1 MAASKDDP
9 LSKKFPP
16 GSFPTPHGQTT
27 QPSKSVPNDSPEG
40 LAETPSLNLIS
51 GPPNSDPNLI
61 SLKDLAIKC
70 RGLSAPE
77 FVAHNPGPFLIQQ
90 SFITQSGSDAGFFT
104 AVGTINSPHQS
115 VDPRDSAVFFV
126 RKKSEALFTH
136 MITVGRSAN
145 NDIVINH
152 PRVSKFHAYFTTK
165 ESKDDWHI
173 TDTGSTNGTFFG
185 HEKLEAK
192 VAHRITQ
199 HELSFGEA
207 LSFRFIDNHQLFQF
221 VQYILHQINK

>member
-1 MAASKDDP
+1 MSASNEDP
-9 LSKKFPP
+9 LFKKLPPPSFPP
-16 GSFPTPHGQTT
+16 PQGHTTKRSSSLPHE
-27 QPSKSVPNDSPEG
+27 SDENAKK
-40 LAETPSLNLIS
+40 LPSLNLIS
-51 GPPNSDPNLI
+51 AELSSDPNVI

-70 RGLSAPE
+70 QGVSTDQ
-77 FVAHNPGPFLIQQ
+77 FIAHNPGPFLIQQ

-104 AVGTINSPHQS
+104 AVGTVNSPQQS

-126 RKKSEALFTH
+126 RKKSDALFTH

-173 TDTGSTNGTFFG
+173 TDTGSTNGTYFG
-185 HEKLEAK
+185 DTKLEAK
-192 VAHRITQ
+192 VAHRLNEQ
-199 HELSFGEA
+199 DLSFGEA

-221 VQYILHQINK
+221 IQYIQHQLNK